1 MTPGP
6 RTPKRSPFAH
16 PAGFRGRLAAEVMAF
31 LGRRR
36 SGEVLRRLG
45 ICPGDRVLEIGF
57 GAGRDLARSLAGV
70 GERGLVTGIDS
81 SETVVQ
87 MVRRRLRHAV
97 TLGRL
102 SVVHASADAPLPFD
116 DGTFDRAF
124 SINSYQFW
132 QAPLSTLQELRRI
145 VVPGGKVVLAVQPRG
160 RLAQTTEPPQMLHR
174 LAEALEQ
181 SGFAV
186 TDQSLFPLRPRAVA
200 IAEALRSK
208 DVP

>member
-1 MTPGP
+1 MSRRP
-6 RTPKRSPFAH
+6 RTSKGSPFAH
-16 PAGFRGRLAAEVMAF
+16 PAGFRGRLAAEVMAIV
-31 LGRRR
+31 GRRR
-36 SGEVLRRLG
+36 SEEVLRRLG

-57 GAGRDLARSLAGV
+57 GAGRDLARALARV
-70 GERGLVTGIDS
+70 GELGLVTGIDS

-87 MVRRRLRHAV
+87 MVLRRLRRAV

-102 SVVHASADAPLPFD
+102 SVVHASADGPLPFA

-132 QAPLSTLQELRRI
+132 QAPLSTLAELRRI

-160 RLAQTTEPPQMLHR
+160 SLAQTTEPAQMLHR

-181 SGFAV
+181 SGFTV
-186 TDQSLFPLRPRAVA
+186 TDRSLFPLRPRAVA
-200 IAEALRSK
+200 IAEALRPTDGS
-208 DVP
+208 

>member
-6 RTPKRSPFAH
+6 RKSKGSPFAH
-16 PAGFRGRLAAEVMAF
+16 PAGFRGRLAAEMMAF
-31 LGRRR
+31 AGRRR

-45 ICPGDRVLEIGF
+45 IYPGDRVLEIGF
-57 GAGRDLARSLAGV
+57 GAGRDLARALALV

-132 QAPLSTLQELRRI
+132 EAPLSTLQELRRI

-160 RLAQTTEPPQMLHR
+160 SLAQTTEPPQMLQQ
-174 LAEALEQ
+174 LVEALEQ
-181 SGFAV
+181 SGFTV
-186 TDQSLFPLRPRAVA
+186 IDQSLFPLRPRAVA
-200 IAEALRSK
+200 IAEALRPK